1 MAAFERSVFREESH
15 VHQSDV
21 IRQLDE
27 QLQHHEQFG
36 DSSRIVG
43 RVIERYKFS
52 LQILARQDA
61 RLGELAGRIEALEV
75 ESADLVFGDL
85 LVRAELEAAISRLE
99 TSGPVGAASESLPW
113 LLGEALASVE
123 RGQGMAVAR
132 RAMGRDFAIGPARRT
147 WVWDLPDEPTRVRD
161 LLRESIRTGFMPG
174 AGSSVEI
181 IRPTPRMVEGLERA
195 CALLYRLVP
204 EMARSIFRHLHSI
217 AVANI
222 RGSRGRMLT
231 GSGGDGTP
239 CMIFIDPHELENP
252 WDTAGHI
259 LHEGIHLK
267 LSDLIR
273 TGAIV
278 TDDGLVELPWG
289 RKTALSNCIFAYHA
303 YAHMQVFREAVQHLG
318 PTCHAEFGA
327 PQDYDAPAHA
337 MSVVKNETAVPFS
350 RAEERLDHLYEQLA
364 GALAPRVTPYG
375 RALVAWLW
383 DTIRPRRPGVGAPPG
398 ARVEHAAS
406 APTSPGRAPSSARYR
421 QGQELSLRRSPSTE
435 VLFAVH
441 PGSQKIVTLNLPAW
455 LAFELCDGKTEEE
468 LLSVYAASLGLGAER
483 AWAQLAPTL
492 EGLVASGM
500 LERVP
505 GGTQRSEGVS
515 P

>member
-1 MAAFERSVFREESH
+1 MQ
-15 VHQSDV
+15 QSDL

-27 QLQHHEQFG
+27 RLQRHEQFG
-36 DSSRIVG
+36 DSSKVVG

-52 LQILARQDA
+52 LQILARADE
-61 RLGELAGRIEALEV
+61 RLRELAGRIEALSV
-75 ESADLVFGDL
+75 ESADLLFGDL
-85 LVRAELEAAISRLE
+85 LVRAELEAAISRIE
-99 TSGPVGAASESLPW
+99 TSGPVGAASESLPG
-113 LLGEALASVE
+113 LLGEALDSVE
-123 RGQGMAVAR
+123 QGQGVAVAR
-132 RAMGRDFAIGPARRT
+132 RAMGRDFAVGPARRT
-147 WVWDLPDEPTRVRD
+147 WVWDLPEESTRVSD

-174 AGSSVEI
+174 AGCSVEI

-204 EMARSIFRHLHSI
+204 GMAHSIFQHLHSI

-278 TDDGLVELPWG
+278 RDEGLIDLPWG
-289 RKTALSNCIFAYHA
+289 RKTALSNCIFAFHA

-318 PTCHAEFGA
+318 PACYAEFGA

-337 MSVVKNETAVPFS
+337 MSVVKNETAAFS
-350 RAEERLDHLYEQLA
+350 RAEERLDHLYEQLS
-364 GALAPRVTPYG
+364 GTLAPRVTRYG
-375 RALVAWLW
+375 RALVEWLW
-383 DTIRPRRPGVGAPPG
+383 DTIRPLRPEVAAAPV
-398 ARVEHAAS
+398 ARAEPVAS
-406 APTSPGRAPSSARYR
+406 APSSPGRAPSSARYR
-421 QGQELSLRRSPSTE
+421 QEQRLALRRSPSTE
-435 VLFAVH
+435 VLFAVD
-441 PGSQKIVTLNLPAW
+441 PGSRKIVTLNLAAW
-455 LAFELCDGKTEEE
+455 LAFELCDGKTEAE
-468 LLSVYAASLGLGAER
+468 LLSAYAATLGLGAER

-492 EGLVASGM
+492 DGLVASRM

-505 GGTQRSEGVS
+505 AGAEASKGVS

>member
-1 MAAFERSVFREESH
+1 MQ
-15 VHQSDV
+15 QSDV

-27 QLQHHEQFG
+27 RLQHHEQFG
-36 DSSRIVG
+36 DSSRIIG
-43 RVIERYKFS
+43 RIIERYKFS
-52 LQILARQDA
+52 LQILARQDE
-61 RLGELAGRIEALEV
+61 RLRELAGRIEALGV
-75 ESADLVFGDL
+75 EPADALFGDL
-85 LVRAELEAAISRLE
+85 LVRAELEAAISRIE
-99 TSGPVGAASESLPW
+99 TTGPASAASESLPW
-113 LLGEALASVE
+113 LLGEALASIE
-123 RGQGMAVAR
+123 QGRGTGVAR
-132 RAMGRDFAIGPARRT
+132 QAMGRDFVLRPAGRT
-147 WVWDLPDEPTRVRD
+147 WVWDLPEEPARVRD

-174 AGSSVEI
+174 AESSVEI

-222 RGSRGRMLT
+222 RGPRGRMLT

-239 CMIFIDPHELENP
+239 CMIFIDPDELENP

-278 TDDGLVELPWG
+278 TDDERVELPWG

-318 PTCHAEFGA
+318 PACHAEFGA

-337 MSVVKNETAVPFS
+337 MSVVKNDTSAPFS
-350 RAEERLDHLYEQLA
+350 RAEERLDHLHEQLE
-364 GALAPRVTPYG
+364 GTLAPRVTPYG

-383 DTIRPRRPGVGAPPG
+383 DTIRPLRPGAGAPPT
-398 ARVEHAAS
+398 ARVENTAS
-406 APTSPGRAPSSARYR
+406 VLPSPGRAPSSVRYR
-421 QGQELSLRRSPSTE
+421 QDQGLSLRRSPSTE
-435 VLFAVH
+435 VLFALD
-441 PGSQKIVTLNLPAW
+441 PGSQKIVTFNLAAW

-468 LLSVYAASLGLGAER
+468 ILSAYAASLGLGADR

-505 GGTQRSEGVS
+505 GEPQASKGVS